1 MAIQL
6 WCLHH
11 NPTVWDNYL
20 TDNDDD
26 DNGDD
31 DDVQV
36 LLWPYSCGAYT
47 TTLQCGT
54 NPTTTSLSVS

>member
-47 TTLQCGT
+47 TTPQCGT
-54 NPTTTSLSVS
+54 TI